1 MGEEEEEE
9 ANENDNEAAFED
21 DFDDDLSFGNFITIE
36 RTINQSG
43 SSPIS
48 LYRGNPFLVGKKH
61 HRTGKEYKLEKMT
74 TKREDLDEMLE
85 LFSIQVENPVT
96 ILDQENAKRFIGGQS
111 TEKFAFFE
119 KATSLQELKQSC
131 QDAKVETAAAREF
144 MQGYNAKIDKA
155 KERVDKLSKSIEKVK
170 GYSKTE
176 KAIND
181 CRIRTAW
188 LEYYQFDDKYNAAKK
203 KKDEVRDKLKSLQE
217 RYAKY
222 NEPESNEDGEDL
234 NRLQRKNR
242 LKLKGRYTEIKNGIK
257 EHKNLIKGKE
267 DERGKV
273 EKKISEAKRII
284 KDLEKNNKENPA
296 EIQKIER
303 LINSGA

>member
-1 MGEEEEEE
+1 MGRSLDDDSDDSEEEENEDDEEEEEEEEEEE

-131 QDAKVETAAAREF
+131 LDARTET
-144 MQGYNAKIDKA
+144 
-155 KERVDKLSKSIEKVK
+155 KLH
-170 GYSKTE
+170 
-176 KAIND
+176 
-181 CRIRTAW
+181 W
-188 LEYYQFDDKYNAAKK
+188 
-203 KKDEVRDKLKSLQE
+203 
-217 RYAKY
+217 
-222 NEPESNEDGEDL
+222 
-234 NRLQRKNR
+234 
-242 LKLKGRYTEIKNGIK
+242 
-257 EHKNLIKGKE
+257 NL
-267 DERGKV
+267 
-273 EKKISEAKRII
+273 
-284 KDLEKNNKENPA
+284 
-296 EIQKIER
+296 
-303 LINSGA
+303 